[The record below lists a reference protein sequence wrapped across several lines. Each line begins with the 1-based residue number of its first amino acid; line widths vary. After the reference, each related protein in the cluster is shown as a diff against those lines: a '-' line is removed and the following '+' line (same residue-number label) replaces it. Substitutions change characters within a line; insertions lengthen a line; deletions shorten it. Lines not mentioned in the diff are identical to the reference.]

1 MHKKYWITI
10 YILGGILLLGM
21 LVYLGAKII
30 PNLIAQ
36 KNFNEL
42 KTNLLNDDNGGA
54 TPVETISLF
63 KKALESGNLKIASK
77 YFIYEKQEQIFQDME
92 NFQKEGK
99 FTTLLGYLDQAL
111 DDKNPKREY
120 ITNSPDMVTINILSD
135 KPDFKEFSVE
145 LRRPG
150 NDITGSYKTWK
161 IKSM

>member
-1 MHKKYWITI
+1 MHKKYWTTI

-21 LVYLGAKII
+21 LVYLGIRII

-54 TPVETISLF
+54 TPVETIRLF
-63 KKALESGNLKIASK
+63 KEALETGDLKTASK
-77 YFIYEKQEQIFQDME
+77 YFIYEKQEQIFQDIE

-99 FTTLLGYLDQAL
+99 FPTLLGYLDQIL
-111 DDKNPKREY
+111 DEKNPKRKY

-135 KPDFKEFSVE
+135 KPDFKEFFVE

-150 NDITGSYKTWK
+150 NDITGNYKTWK